1 MSGRVNSRVEEQIS
15 TRKCGVCTPTH
26 TDTQTYT
33 HMQLKSLEWKAE
45 VRQRKP
51 GVQAVIHRESDF
63 KCILEAELYDFC
75 THLCPHLKLAQYSS
89 SQYTIHH
96 IIKQPRWLLSI
107 IECVFVVT
115 VLFLLSLSIFYLFPF
130 QLKNGNLFQTF

>member
-1 MSGRVNSRVEEQIS
+1 MNSRGEEKIS
-15 TRKCGVCTPTH
+15 TRKCGVCTPRH

-33 HMQLKSLEWKAE
+33 HTQLKSLEWKAE

-107 IECVFVVT
+107 IQCVFVLT
-115 VLFLLSLSIFYLFPF
+115 ILFLLSFSIFSLSPF
-130 QLKNGNLFQTF
+130 HLKTQTFFQTF